1 MDSRDAS
8 VNPRPAPD
16 DAPHPAPPHASQS
29 SDGDRRA
36 RLVRRYATR
45 VTVVLMILCPAL
57 FLFGLWVSGI
67 RTDQLFRLPD
77 VFHPTSDVC
86 LRLGWQQVLG
96 KDELVQVC
104 SEWIRLADPSGE
116 THRLK
121 QETTIREGADGK
133 LYFDYG
139 SLTDWRLFA
148 YVGLVVAILAF
159 GWFVR
164 RYLVARYRL
173 RLESA
178 ARQTSIMH
186 WS

>member
-1 MDSRDAS
+1 MDSRNAS
-8 VNPRPAPD
+8 VNPCPEPYETPDPAPRT
-16 DAPHPAPPHASQS
+16 PVS
-29 SDGDRRA
+29 SEEDRKT

-57 FLFGLWVSGI
+57 CFLGLWVSDI
-67 RTDQLFRLPD
+67 RADQLFRFPD
-77 VFHPTSDVC
+77 VYHPTKDVC
-86 LRLGWQQVLG
+86 LRLGWQRVSG
-96 KDELVQVC
+96 KEDLVQVC

-116 THRLK
+116 THKLK

-148 YVGLVVAILAF
+148 YVGLVVATLAF

-173 RLESA
+173 RLEAA
-178 ARQTSIMH
+178 ARQPSIMH

>member
-1 MDSRDAS
+1 MDSRNAS
-8 VNPRPAPD
+8 VNPCPEPHRTPD
-16 DAPHPAPPHASQS
+16 PTPRTPEFSEG
-29 SDGDRRA
+29 DGKT

-57 FLFGLWVSGI
+57 FFLGLWVSDI
-67 RTDQLFRLPD
+67 RADQLFRLPD
-77 VFHPTSDVC
+77 VFHPAKDVC
-86 LRLGWQQVLG
+86 LRLGWQRVSG
-96 KDELVQVC
+96 KEDLVQVC
-104 SEWIRLADPSGE
+104 SEWIHLADPSGE
-116 THRLK
+116 THSLTR
-121 QETTIREGADGK
+121 ETTIREGADGK

-164 RYLVARYRL
+164 RYLVTRYRL
-173 RLESA
+173 RLEAA
-178 ARQTSIMH
+178 ARQASIMH

>member
-1 MDSRDAS
+1 
-8 VNPRPAPD
+8 
-16 DAPHPAPPHASQS
+16 
-29 SDGDRRA
+29 
-36 RLVRRYATR
+36 
-45 VTVVLMILCPAL
+45 VVLMILCPAL
-57 FLFGLWVSGI
+57 FFLGLWVSDI
-67 RTDQLFRLPD
+67 RADQLFRLPE
-77 VFHPTSDVC
+77 VFHPAKDVC
-86 LRLGWQQVLG
+86 LRLGWQKVSG
-96 KDELVQVC
+96 KEDLVQFC

-116 THRLK
+116 THTLK

-139 SLTDWRLFA
+139 SLTDWRLLA

-173 RLESA
+173 RLEAA